1 MPKRDIH
8 MGTKEIDD
16 FLSRCEVMVVGT
28 VDADGWPTAT
38 LAHCEFRNGALLLG
52 LDPTDSVAASAVT
65 CGQLCC
71 VADEH
76 ASYYEIRGVI
86 VHGERTSWT
95 KAFASRSSDARV
107 STSENSGVRRTRR
120 ERPA

>member
-1 MPKRDIH
+1 MPKRDIR
-8 MGTKEIDD
+8 MGAKEIDD
-16 FLSRCEVMVVGT
+16 FLSRCEVMAVGT

-38 LAHCEFRNGALLLG
+38 LSHCEFRNGALLLR

-76 ASYYEIRGVI
+76 VSYYEIRGVI
-86 VHGERTSWT
+86 VHGRPSFVDKSVRVEIER
-95 KAFASRSSDARV
+95 RSGFDFGKLQR
-107 STSENSGVRRTRR
+107 
-120 ERPA
+120 